1 MSGINPPPPPPP
13 GGGFPPPPPGGGFPP
28 PPPGGGAPPPPS
40 YGQPVPGVAAD
51 GRRYATWIE
60 RVISYIID
68 YVPALVLQ
76 LIGFVLGW
84 PHTEVV
90 ERDFGGYNYT
100 VTQTSG
106 YGITVYLFSLLGIL
120 WMLWNKGYLEGS
132 TGKSIGKR
140 MTGLTTVKEDTNQPL
155 GPGMGIVRVILL
167 WVDFFI
173 CYIGVLWPLWDP
185 KRQCLLSDKV
195 TTAVVFKD

>member
-1 MSGINPPPPPPP
+1 MSGTTPPPPPPPP
-13 GGGFPPPPPGGGFPP
+13 GGGFPPPPP
-28 PPPGGGAPPPPS
+28 PS
-40 YGQPVPGVAAD
+40 YGQPVSGVAAD
-51 GRRYATWIE
+51 GRRYASWGE

-68 YVPALVLQ
+68 YVPAFVLQ

-84 PHTEVV
+84 PRTEVV

-100 VTQTSG
+100 VTQSTG
-106 YGITVYLFSLLGIL
+106 YGFTVYLFSLFAIL

-155 GPGMGIVRVILL
+155 GPGMGIVRIILL
-167 WVDFFI
+167 WVDFAI
-173 CYIGVLWPLWDP
+173 CYVGVLWPLWDP
-185 KRQCLLSDKV
+185 KRQCLVSDKV